1 MIDVF
6 VNCISAY
13 YISEDRVEVS
23 NKAIFLRYLKS
34 WMIFDLSASIPFQ
47 LISSSASW
55 KSLLRFGRLA
65 RLWRL
70 VRIAKIFRVLE
81 SEKRLG
87 CLEKLSFCF
96 KIPLGLK
103 RLCSFISFFTIVCHL
118 IACLWHFAATVQS
131 NQNNNWV
138 TKYGIEN
145 LSHIEIYM
153 ASLYWTIT
161 TLATV
166 GYGDITP
173 ANSLERGICIAVMLG
188 GVFFYS
194 YTVGTMTS
202 LMASMQRRDSKLANK
217 ILVLKEINQKYHIGK
232 KFFKEINSALNYD
245 KSQFNKEK
253 DDLVAMLPR
262 KLALQLN
269 VYMNKKI
276 IEKSNFF
283 DNRPTWFIN
292 LVLKVLKPMRVKA
305 KENVFYKNEY
315 AMEMY
320 FVAVGEMSLYDI
332 VGGVDISFYT
342 AQEGDYFG
350 DIGMILSEPHEYSV
364 KSITESEM
372 LILTRN
378 DFILNIL
385 YSADDKLKASLIE
398 KTGERKEMFREKRDN
413 NVEKYIENKN
423 LVNSV
428 AEDGKVE
435 FGEVLA
441 SIPSDKGAQQLYKIR
456 ETLSPKTKTMLD
468 FTGVNDF
475 NMVNR
480 EFQMMKSAVK
490 KFQDRVDMDGKIS
503 TGGLRRGKTLRIV
516 PEHSKGSLLRL
527 ATGSMDKRHRAFN
540 DDFFDSACN
549 QNSTVVSNNQNS
561 SIKIFLENS
570 KGDKKII

>member
-13 YISEDRVEVS
+13 YISEDHVEVS

-34 WMIFDLSASIPFQ
+34 WMIIDLSASIPFQ
-47 LISSSASW
+47 LISSSGHW
-55 KSLLRFGRLA
+55 KSLLRFGRFK
-65 RLWRL
+65 RLWNL
-70 VRIAKIFRVLE
+70 AKIAKIFRILN
-81 SEKRLG
+81 SEKSLG
-87 CLEKLSFCF
+87 CLEKLNFCF
-96 KIPLGLK
+96 KVPLGLK
-103 RLCSFISFFTIVCHL
+103 RLGSFISFFAIVCHL
-118 IACLWHFAATVQS
+118 IACLWHFAATVQDYKY
-131 NQNNNWV
+131 NNWV

-173 ANSLERGICIAVMLG
+173 SNSLERGICIAVMLG

-202 LMASMQRRDSKLANK
+202 LMASMQRRNAKLENK
-217 ILVLKEINQKYHIGK
+217 ILVLKEINQKYRIGK

-276 IEKSNFF
+276 VEKSNFF

-292 LVLKVLKPMRVKA
+292 LVLKVLKPMRVRT

-320 FVAVGEMSLYDI
+320 FVAVGEMCLYDI
-332 VGGVDISFYT
+332 VGGVDVSFYS

-385 YSADDKLKASLIE
+385 CAADDKLKADLIE
-398 KTGERKEMFREKRDN
+398 KTNQRKEMFREKRDC

-428 AEDGKVE
+428 TEENKQE
-435 FGEVLA
+435 FGEVLL
-441 SIPSDKGAQQLYKIR
+441 SIPSDKSAQQLYKIR

-480 EFQMMKSAVK
+480 EFQMLKSAVK
-490 KFQDRVDMDGKIS
+490 KFQDRVNMDQKIS
-503 TGGLRRGKTLRIV
+503 IGGLRRGKTLRIM
-516 PEHSKGSLLRL
+516 SDNNKGSLLRL
-527 ATGSMDKRHRAFN
+527 ATSSMDKKHHAYN

-549 QNSTVVSNNQNS
+549 QNSTVVSNKQNS
-561 SIKIFLENS
+561 TIKIFLENS
-570 KGDKKII
+570 RGDKRDL